1 MIIACPRCETT
12 FSLPDDLYKPGKKA
26 RCSQCGFV
34 FPMPESSAGSPSAEP
49 APGFGE
55 NAPPLERK
63 KKFSAFAPYKK
74 GIIIGAAVVL
84 LLLLL
89 YGAWLVVSSFMSG
102 TDDPSRGKSIP
113 ELGEPKPVDNQAE
126 YQRLINSVSL
136 DEIRQFVVDNHK
148 IGKLMVIQ
156 GFAINISDSLKDYV
170 TVEARLLDE
179 QNRVLASRKQL
190 CGPTMN
196 LFQLQNL
203 DEREIKEVLNNRI
216 TILTNNTNVQPG
228 TKVPFVVLFPTPP
241 DTVRTFEVRVI
252 DVREAQAR

>member
-1 MIIACPRCETT
+1 MIIVCPRCETT

-34 FPMPESSAGSPSAEP
+34 FPMPAPPADNAPAEP

-55 NAPPLERK
+55 IAPPMERK
-63 KKFSAFAPYKK
+63 KKFPSFGLSKK
-74 GIIIGAAVVL
+74 SLTIGAAVVL
-84 LLLLL
+84 CLLLF
-89 YGAWLVVSSFMSG
+89 YGAWLIASSFLG
-102 TDDPSRGKSIP
+102 GKEDPAVEKPAQGQ
-113 ELGEPKPVDNQAE
+113 GEPKSVDNQAE
-126 YQRLINSVSL
+126 YQRLINSISL

-148 IGKLMVIQ
+148 TGKLMVIQ
-156 GFAINISDSLKDYV
+156 GFAINISDSPKDYV

-179 QNRVLASRKQL
+179 QSRVLASRKQL

-203 DEREIKEVLNNRI
+203 DDREVKEVLNNRI

-228 TKVPFVVLFPTPP
+228 MKVPFVVIFPTPP

-252 DVREAQAR
+252 DVRDAQPQ